1 MANPSFFG
9 LSPQETALALEQER
23 MQQLPQNKPYYA
35 GDINFAVAN
44 QNLRELGPRVR
55 AAVQERSLKPL
66 IEGGLGGF
74 RDPRMQRALLLDEAR
89 QEVAG
94 SGVSLDANPLEYY
107 NSAFTSLMKRG
118 LVDEA
123 NQVRAQALTE
133 LQALKPPTPSKPS
146 FDYYRLPDGSVIEG
160 ERGSPEVKAALK
172 AGAVPL
178 SSEDKTEAGKK
189 YSFYKAGNDLYRVN
203 NETGNPE
210 LIASGKDAEDESE
223 IRVIEGTAY
232 RIDPKTGTGTPIKID
247 GKQMGS
253 EKAERA
259 AKLAAYAENKA
270 KQVLGNVSEAMNLVN
285 PQTTGWSGALKELP
299 GTKARALANKISTIK
314 ANLGFDGLQTMRD
327 MSPTGG
333 ALGQVAVKELEF
345 LQAAVA
351 NLDQLTT
358 AEDLQEQLKK
368 VETHYNNW
376 LSISSS
382 PAAKAEPEVDLLRQ
396 ADEIIS
402 GGK

>member
-44 QNLRELGPRVR
+44 QNLRELGPRIS

-94 SGVSLDANPLEYY
+94 AGVSLEANPMEYY

-123 NQVRAQALTE
+123 NQVRSQALTE
-133 LQALKPPTPSKPS
+133 LQALKPPTASKPS
-146 FDYYRLPDGSVIEG
+146 FDYYRLPDGSVMEG
-160 ERGSPEVKAALK
+160 ERGSPEVKTALEG
-172 AGAVPL
+172 GAVPL
-178 SSEDKTEAGKK
+178 SSENKKAAGKRYGFQK
-189 YSFYKAGNDLYRVN
+189 VGSDLYRVN
-203 NETGNPE
+203 NETGDSK
-210 LIASGKDAEDESE
+210 LIASDKDVEDGSE
-223 IRVIEGTAY
+223 IRVIDGTAY

-247 GKQMGS
+247 GKEMGS
-253 EKAERA
+253 EKRNREAKIA
-259 AKLAAYAENKA
+259 AIAANNA
-270 KQVLGNVSEAMNLVN
+270 KEVLGDVYAAMNLVN
-285 PQTTGWSGALKELP
+285 LQTTGWSGALKELP
-299 GTKARALANKISTIK
+299 ATKARALANKLTTIK
-314 ANLGFDGLQTMRD
+314 ANLGFDRLQAMRE

-345 LQAAVA
+345 LQAASA

-358 AEDLQEQLKK
+358 AEDLQSQLKK

-376 LSISSS
+376 LSTLDI
-382 PAAKAEPEVDLLRQ
+382 EPGVDILRQ

>member
-44 QNLRELGPRVR
+44 QNLRELGPRIS
-55 AAVQERSLKPL
+55 AAVQERSLSPL

-74 RDPRMQRALLLDEAR
+74 RDPRMQKALLLDEAR

-94 SGVSLDANPLEYY
+94 AGVSLEANPLEYY

-133 LQALKPPTPSKPS
+133 LQALKPPTASKPS

-160 ERGSPEVKAALK
+160 ERGSPEVKAALE

-178 SSEDKTEAGKK
+178 SSEDKTAK
-189 YSFYKAGNDLYRVN
+189 YSFHKAGNDLYRVN
-203 NETGNPE
+203 NKTGNSE
-210 LIASGKDAEDESE
+210 LIASGKDAEGEGE
-223 IRVIEGTAY
+223 IRVIDGIAY
-232 RIDPKTGTGTPIKID
+232 KMDPKTGTGTPIKID
-247 GKQMGS
+247 GKEMGL
-253 EKAERA
+253 EKEKRA
-259 AKLAAYAENKA
+259 AKLAAYAKNNA
-270 KQVLGNVSEAMNLVN
+270 KEVLGSVSEAMSLVN

-299 GTKARALANKISTIK
+299 GTKARALANKITTIK
-314 ANLGFDGLQTMRD
+314 ANLGFDRLQMMRD

-345 LQAAVA
+345 LQAAAA

-358 AEDLQEQLKK
+358 VEDLMAQLKK

-376 LSISSS
+376 FSIIDSELG
-382 PAAKAEPEVDLLRQ
+382 EPGVDVLRQ

-402 GGK
+402 GGE